1 MKLRST
7 VEDNDKKKGNF
18 SSPNS
23 ATNGNILLILCPG
36 TKVGSVIGKGDSKIF
51 TETGV
56 KGRVEEPVPGC
67 DDR

>member
-1 MKLRST
+1 MAK
-7 VEDNDKKKGNF
+7 KKKGNF

-23 ATNGNILLILCPG
+23 VANGNILLILCPG
-36 TKVGSVIGKGDSKIF
+36 TKVGSVIGKEDSIIF

-56 KGRVEEPVPGC
+56 KVRVEEPVSGC